1 MRLARHGRMLFTVII
16 AVASVSCA
24 QISPVPTKPTG
35 EAGTTI
41 EGGFGASGVVRDD
54 NEVPAEVPAPT
65 QQNGLPSAP
74 PALMPGAPDA
84 DSTIG

>member
-1 MRLARHGRMLFTVII
+1 MLFTVIF
-16 AVASVSCA
+16 AAASVSCA
-24 QISPVPTKPTG
+24 QISPVPTEPTD

-41 EGGFGASGVVRDD
+41 EGGFGASGAMRDG
-54 NEVPAEVPAPT
+54 NEVPPPAQP
-65 QQNGLPSAP
+65 NGLPSAP